1 MERIELLQPLCKQ
14 VAIFITVFLLS
25 TSAALA
31 YCPLVISSDTLKIEN
46 KKWKFLFALDSRTS
60 RALEQKT
67 GLGGLKIGATI
78 NKKHDV
84 GIGIY
89 FFKNPILRGGV
100 QLPVEVYADAT
111 DTTRYNFSYASI
123 FYGPIWYRNKRLTI
137 STPIH
142 YGSAAVTAAYK
153 VKDTIPTV
161 WKNYINRQSAIM
173 EVSCV
178 ANYKLLRWF
187 GIGVGGGY
195 RSLLTNDKSV
205 RRALNGPVFI
215 FQAKLMLGVLFK
227 LAIRKP
233 IDDGWNER

>member
-1 MERIELLQPLCKQ
+1 MERIELLQPLYKHI
-14 VAIFITVFLLS
+14 AIFVIVLLS
-25 TSAALA
+25 IASPVLA
-31 YCPLVISSDTLKIEN
+31 YNPLELSSDTVISKN
-46 KKWKFLFALDSRTS
+46 KKWKLLFAFDSRTS

-78 NKKHDV
+78 NKKHDF

-89 FFKNPILRGGV
+89 FFKNPILRGAV
-100 QLPVEVYADAT
+100 LLPEEVYADAT
-111 DTTRYNFSYASI
+111 DTTSYNFSYASI
-123 FYGPIWYRNKRLTI
+123 FYSPIWFRNRRFTI
-137 STPIH
+137 STPLH
-142 YGSAAVTAAYK
+142 YGSATVTAAYK
-153 VKDTIPTV
+153 VKDIVPTV

-178 ANYKLLRWF
+178 ANYKLFRWF

-205 RRALNGPVFI
+205 RKALNGPVFI